1 MASITPEYASVLRNV
16 WVNCTAST
24 HGLLFRDLGLDF
36 DHSLGGLHTRYDA
49 KEMFGMLWIADEHA
63 ANLVYRAQSQTENCN
78 EKELK

>member
-1 MASITPEYASVLRNV
+1 MQAEITRIYLFLTFKWRCHGLMASITPEYASVLRNV

-49 KEMFGMLWIADEHA
+49 KEMFGML
-63 ANLVYRAQSQTENCN
+63 
-78 EKELK
+78 